1 MPWFPSTFSATIST
15 FLSTFC
21 RVLCR
26 VFCRVLCRVL
36 NHMFDKMAGNAGSVD
51 EVRKLS
57 TKSRNNCFRSRTQ
70 RCNIITKEHEAKHK
84 AVSVCPAAGQDFQNT
99 PCPAVSYF

>member
-1 MPWFPSTFSATIST
+1 
-15 FLSTFC
+15 
-21 RVLCR
+21 
-26 VFCRVLCRVL
+26 
-36 NHMFDKMAGNAGSVD
+36 MFDKMAGNAGSVD
-51 EVRKLS
+51 EVSKLS

-70 RCNIITKEHEAKHK
+70 RYNIITKEHEAKHK